1 MTKKFIQTFAIV
13 VIFILGSYQHSTASS
28 EAPGFYSEYGSAGLR
43 ARVVALPAEEREIRL
58 RHFYNI
64 VGTELNDQNI
74 KALTDLRKRL
84 ESLQEEKTK
93 LFADGPIAMTDIGR
107 GYSPRATAWTSL
119 KKSLEGTERALK
131 ELSEIHTECR
141 RPYTKENVNAFLY
154 ETLDK
159 RSVKRP
165 RPDVVKSMMD
175 SKPHGI
181 YNKGLNQ
188 IMTETLR
195 MSLATLKA
203 AGGLSF

>member
-1 MTKKFIQTFAIV
+1 MVKKFLQTFTIV
-13 VIFILGSYQHSTASS
+13 VSFVLGWCEHLTASG
-28 EAPGFYSEYGSAGLR
+28 EGPGFYSEYGSAGLR
-43 ARVVALPAEEREIRL
+43 TRVVALPAEEREIRL
-58 RHFYNI
+58 QHFYNV
-64 VGTELNDQNI
+64 VGTELTDQNI
-74 KALTDLRKRL
+74 KALTDLRRQFAAL
-84 ESLQEEKTK
+84 EEGKTK
-93 LFADGPIAMTDIGR
+93 LFADGPICMTTIRGR
-107 GYSPRATAWTSL
+107 NPRAEQWTGL
-119 KKSLEGTERALK
+119 KARLEGTEKALK

-175 SKPHGI
+175 SKPHGT

-188 IMTETLR
+188 IMTETLSK
-195 MSLATLKA
+195 SLATLKA